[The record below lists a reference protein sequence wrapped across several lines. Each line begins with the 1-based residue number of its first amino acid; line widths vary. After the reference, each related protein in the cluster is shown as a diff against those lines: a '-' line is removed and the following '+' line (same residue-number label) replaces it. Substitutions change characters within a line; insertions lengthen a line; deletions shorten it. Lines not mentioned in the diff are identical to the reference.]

1 MTWAYLGAAI
11 LIEVAGTLC
20 LGMASRGHGKRWL
33 AGTVTGY
40 LAAFTFLS
48 LALSGGMAL
57 GVAYGIWAAAGVALT
72 AVATRVLFG
81 EPLTRV
87 MGAGIGLIAVG
98 VLCIELGAGH

>member
-1 MTWAYLGAAI
+1 MTWAFLAGAI
-11 LIEVAGTLC
+11 LSEVAGTLC
-20 LGMASRGHGKRWL
+20 LGMASRGRGRRWL
-33 AGTVTGY
+33 AATVTGY
-40 LAAFTFLS
+40 LTAFAFLT

-72 AVATRVLFG
+72 AVAARALFG

-87 MGAGIGLIAVG
+87 MGAGICLIAVG

>member
-1 MTWAYLGAAI
+1 MIWVFLSTAI
-11 LIEVAGTLC
+11 LVEVGATLC
-20 LGMASRGHGKRWL
+20 LGMASRGAGKKWL
-33 AGTVTGY
+33 AGAVVGY
-40 LAAFTFLS
+40 PAAFTALT
-48 LALSGGMAL
+48 LALDGGMAL

-72 AVATRVLFG
+72 AIASRAFFG